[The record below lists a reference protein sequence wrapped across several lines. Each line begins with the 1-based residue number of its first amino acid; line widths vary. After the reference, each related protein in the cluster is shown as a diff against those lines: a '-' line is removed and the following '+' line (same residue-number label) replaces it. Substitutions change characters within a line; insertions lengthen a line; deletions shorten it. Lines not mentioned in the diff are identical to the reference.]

1 MPEYKYKYKFKK
13 KNKYKFRYL
22 KAVEGLPTYKYKYKY
37 KFRTDTENTDL
48 VSSSGSSRVLLI
60 KGGGWVGHQ
69 ATGPNAAQTELDSL

>member
-1 MPEYKYKYKFKK
+1 MGCP
-13 KNKYKFRYL
+13 N
-22 KAVEGLPTYKYKYKY
+22 TN
-37 KFRTDTENTDL
+37 TDTNTNTNTNTNTYTNTDTNTDL